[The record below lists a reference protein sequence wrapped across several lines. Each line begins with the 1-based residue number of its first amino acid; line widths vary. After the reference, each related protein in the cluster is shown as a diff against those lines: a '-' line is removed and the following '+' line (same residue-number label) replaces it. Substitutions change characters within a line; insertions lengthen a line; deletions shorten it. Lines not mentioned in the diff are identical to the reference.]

1 MHFVPQYTWNVDNK
15 RDSQYVLLNLN
26 SLNKVID
33 ANKIIELYCLYN
45 DPTLTIKYGL
55 NFIIFAT

>member
-1 MHFVPQYTWNVDNK
+1 MDNK